1 LKTLY
6 LLRHAKSARARGW
19 EDDFERALAP
29 RGRRDASAVGV
40 LMRGEGR
47 IPSLALVSTA
57 RRAAETWRLVSSEL
71 GAEIAAIAEEKLYLA
86 APESLFEMV
95 IAVPDHHDSVLIVGH
110 NPGLHQHAPVLIGEG
125 APDDVARLDQD
136 YPPGALTEIRFDI
149 VGWSDLRPESGRLE
163 RLVFPG
169 DRDDGG

>member
-1 LKTLY
+1 MKTLY

-57 RRAAETWRLVSSEL
+57 RRAAETWRLIASEL
-71 GAEIAAIAEEKLYLA
+71 GTGVREIAEDSLYLA
-86 APESLFEMV
+86 AAEQMFRAITTTADDHGSL
-95 IAVPDHHDSVLIVGH
+95 LIIGH
-110 NPGLHQHAPVLIGEG
+110 NPGLHDLARGLVRDGP
-125 APDDVARLDQD
+125 PDDIARLRKG
-136 YPPGALTEIRFDI
+136 YPTCALSEIRFDI
-149 VGWSDLRPESGRLE
+149 DSWSELRPETGQLGRLI
-163 RLVFPG
+163 FP
-169 DRDDGG
+169 RDP